1 MSKDRVSAPA
11 QDPPISHAPVEF
23 GRVYIG
29 WAWVREYLLVQSLKA
44 KIRKCGLHWALV
56 AAEFWYTSSQPPAIR
71 RARSQFLRST
81 LKKEGGQRIHLSECI
96 AGEPL
101 NLQPRPSSTMNGYPN
116 YGYYG
121 QPMYPQQHQMHPS
134 QMHMQQGP
142 PGYPPFYPPHPSQQV
157 PPAPIPVPYDPEAYA
172 NISAPANTKKKSRR
186 SSAPTGNGS
195 APQPLKSALKKTA
208 AAMAATPMVH
218 SMEFPPANPGY
229 NEYAITRQRTNSI
242 GHLNGGE
249 SRRRVN
255 SNPYSNHHG
264 GIDPPF
270 QPSMFFHSTTIIE
283 PVNDNYS
290 FQVHLF
296 FSFVGSNEIK
306 LENVTEFAM
315 KELREKI
322 WPLWPDGVESQPTS
336 SSECSVKFRN
346 QPWDMSGPNYL
357 T

>member
-1 MSKDRVSAPA
+1 
-11 QDPPISHAPVEF
+11 
-23 GRVYIG
+23 
-29 WAWVREYLLVQSLKA
+29 
-44 KIRKCGLHWALV
+44 
-56 AAEFWYTSSQPPAIR
+56 
-71 RARSQFLRST
+71 
-81 LKKEGGQRIHLSECI
+81 
-96 AGEPL
+96 
-101 NLQPRPSSTMNGYPN
+101 MNGYPS

-121 QPMYPQQHQMHPS
+121 QPMYPQQQPMHPAH
-134 QMHMQQGP
+134 MHMQQGP
-142 PGYPPFYPPHPSQQV
+142 PGYPPFYPTHPSQQV

-172 NISAPANTKKKSRR
+172 NNPSSSNTKKKSRR
-186 SSAPTGNGS
+186 SSAPTGSNS
-195 APQPLKSALKKTA
+195 AAQPLKSALKKTA
-208 AAMAATPMVH
+208 AAITATPMVN
-218 SMEFPPANPGY
+218 SMEFPQPGHGY
-229 NEYAITRQRTNSI
+229 NDYALTRQRTNSI

-249 SRRRVN
+249 PRRRVS

-270 QPSMFFHSTTIIE
+270 QPSMSLHSIILTQ

-290 FQVHLF
+290 LEVHLF
-296 FSFVGSNEIK
+296 FSFIGSNEIK

-315 KELREKI
+315 NELREKI